1 MQARREIDGQG
12 VDAQGATRADIWDY
26 LKGKS
31 RDDLMAIRNE
41 LIQAAGGEH
50 KYSRGMQAAENMLW
64 GEIYSVQNKLI
75 FLWDRRT
82 LKEYA

>member
-1 MQARREIDGQG
+1 
-12 VDAQGATRADIWDY
+12 
-26 LKGKS
+26 
-31 RDDLMAIRNE
+31 MAIRNE